1 MRTLLPIP
9 MRTTAAICICLA
21 TFCPADEVRTVPGT
35 VTDAGGN
42 PLPAVTWSIAATEQ
56 WRDDQWNLVH
66 ADGDSWQGWQGVT
79 DENGRFKIPF
89 RGKVRYDLQFD
100 KAGYGPAFVY
110 QVSAD
115 SPDVRVTM
123 GKGVPVRGLVRIKG
137 QDQPNYAG
145 VTVVLRLPNPRGSWY
160 RRTTLVDHEGRYRFL
175 ASLPPAVPG
184 RALRPVW
191 QLVCAGKVVP
201 LEVKADART
210 EEVEFEVTAT
220 ATRNAPP
227 KEQVKLEA
235 STELAEQVA
244 AGKPR

>member
-1 MRTLLPIP
+1 MR
-9 MRTTAAICICLA
+9 MVTTSARLCVFVLFAVASIAHAA
-21 TFCPADEVRTVPGT
+21 TPAGEVRSVAGT
-35 VTDAGGN
+35 VTDADGS

-56 WRDDQWNLVH
+56 WQDDQWSLVH
-66 ADGDSWQGWQGVT
+66 FDGDDWQGVT

-100 KAGYGPAFVY
+100 KEGYGPAFVY

-123 GKGVPVRGLVRIKG
+123 GNGVPVRGLVRIKG
-137 QDQPNYAG
+137 QDQPSYAG

-160 RRTTLVDHEGRYRFL
+160 RRTTLTDHEGRYRFL
-175 ASLPPAVPG
+175 ASPPPAVPG

-201 LEVKADART
+201 VEVKADART
-210 EEVEFEVTAT
+210 EEVEFEIQAT

-227 KEQVKLEA
+227 KE
-235 STELAEQVA
+235 
-244 AGKPR
+244 